1 MLSSSGS
8 GTGSGGNPP
17 SSPHSNHNSDRVSK
31 VSGSNS
37 PVVTNSPLVL
47 LTHCCADED
56 PSTRKF
62 ACFAVGNAAFHS
74 GELYSFLFCSIPLL
88 ALAAE
93 SELDGK
99 SRANAAG
106 AIGNLVRNG
115 GILAREMAR
124 VGVPLTL
131 LRSVLIEND
140 LPTQRIALFSLGTM
154 AVYPSCRFVINIST
168 LYLFFCEYAI
178 TILAY
183 LFLFFCFVFVSSCFA
198 FSFLALSSSTFSV
211 HSDLFH
217 VLNF

>member
-1 MLSSSGS
+1 MLSSSGHCSDS
-8 GTGSGGNPP
+8 GVNPP
-17 SSPHSNHNSDRVSK
+17 SSPHSNYHGDRVSK
-31 VSGSNS
+31 ASGSTPSVHAN
-37 PVVTNSPLVL
+37 TPLTL

-115 GILAREMAR
+115 GMLAREMAR

-154 AVYPSCRFVINIST
+154 AVYPSCRLVIFIST
-168 LYLFFCEYAI
+168 FLLFFLFAMM
-178 TILAY
+178 ILFY
-183 LFLFFCFVFVSSCFA
+183 LFLFSILLFYLIFFSLFCFRYLVFLYFIPN
-198 FSFLALSSSTFSV
+198 L
-211 HSDLFH
+211 
-217 VLNF
+217 

>member
-8 GTGSGGNPP
+8 GSGSSSGGNPP
-17 SSPHSNHNSDRVSK
+17 SSPHNNHNS
-31 VSGSNS
+31 N
-37 PVVTNSPLVL
+37 VVTNSPLIL

-115 GILAREMAR
+115 GMLAREMAR

-154 AVYPSCRFVINIST
+154 AVYPSCRYVIFIST
-168 LYLFFCEYAI
+168 
-178 TILAY
+178 
-183 LFLFFCFVFVSSCFA
+183 LFLFFFVGMP
-198 FSFLALSSSTFSV
+198 
-211 HSDLFH
+211 
-217 VLNF
+217 

>member
-1 MLSSSGS
+1 MLSSSGHCSDS
-8 GTGSGGNPP
+8 GVNPP
-17 SSPHSNHNSDRVSK
+17 SSPHSNYNGDRVSK
-31 VSGSNS
+31 ASGSNPS
-37 PVVTNSPLVL
+37 VHANTPLTL

-115 GILAREMAR
+115 GMLAREMAR

-154 AVYPSCRFVINIST
+154 AVYPSCRLVIFIST
-168 LYLFFCEYAI
+168 FLLFFFVCDDDIVLFVPFFDIIVLSYFI
-178 TILAY
+178 FFILFS
-183 LFLFFCFVFVSSCFA
+183 LSCFLMFYSVSSC
-198 FSFLALSSSTFSV
+198 LV
-211 HSDLFH
+211 LF
-217 VLNF
+217 